1 MESPRSDL
9 VDEDFRE
16 ISMTEKRSK
25 YGAIKTEVDGY
36 IFHSRKEAARYQE
49 LKFLEAAGEIMSL
62 KIQVSFPC
70 YVNDVKIC
78 YYYADFWYITTA
90 DRVEHTEDVKG
101 YKTDVYKLKKKLVE
115 AIYKI
120 KIEEV

>member
-1 MESPRSDL
+1 MESAGFAL
-9 VDEDFRE
+9 VDEDIQERR
-16 ISMTEKRSK
+16 MTEKRSK
-25 YGAIKTEVDGY
+25 YGAIKTEVGGY

-49 LKFLEAAGEIMSL
+49 LKFLEMAGEIVDLRLQSAYH
-62 KIQVSFPC
+62 C
-70 YVNDVKIC
+70 NVNGEKIC
-78 YYYADFWYITTA
+78 IYYADFEYMTTA
-90 DRVEHTEDVKG
+90 DMKCHVEDVKG

>member
-1 MESPRSDL
+1 
-9 VDEDFRE
+9 
-16 ISMTEKRSK
+16 MTQKRSK

-36 IFHSRKEAARYQE
+36 IFDSRKEAARYQE
-49 LKFLEAAGEIMSL
+49 LKFLEIAGEIGNL
-62 KIQVSFPC
+62 KLQPVYPC
-70 YVNDVKIC
+70 IVNGVKIC
-78 YYYADFWYITTA
+78 DYYADFEYTTYA
-90 DRVEHTEDVKG
+90 DAMKHTEDVKG

>member
-1 MESPRSDL
+1 MESARVDL

-49 LKFLEAAGEIMSL
+49 LKLLEMAGEIQNL
-62 KIQVSFPC
+62 TLQPPYPC
-70 YVNDVKIC
+70 FVGGKLICTYV
-78 YYYADFWYITTA
+78 ADFSYR
-90 DRVEHTEDVKG
+90 DRASFRVEDVKG

-115 AIYKI
+115 AIYNI

>member
-1 MESPRSDL
+1 M
-9 VDEDFRE
+9 
-16 ISMTEKRSK
+16 KRSK

-36 IFHSRKEAARYQE
+36 IFDSRKEAARYQE
-49 LKFLEAAGEIMSL
+49 LKMLEAAGEIGYL
-62 KIQVSFPC
+62 KLQPAYPC
-70 YVNDVKIC
+70 IVNGVKIC
-78 YYYADFWYITTA
+78 NYIADFEYITTA
-90 DRVEHTEDVKG
+90 DTMKHTEDVKG